1 MGKKIK
7 RDVDGRRGANSPG
20 VDVEITTETHSTLQA
35 AAGRA
40 GKAVEEVATEALA
53 EGIRKLRHAEPRK
66 PDEKK
71 DAAAPKD
78 PARNTAHATA

>member
-1 MGKKIK
+1 MGRKKK
-7 RDVDGRRGANSPG
+7 RDADGRRGANSPG
-20 VDVEITTETHSTLQA
+20 VDVEITTETHATLQA
-35 AAGRA
+35 AAVLA
-40 GKAVEEVATEALA
+40 SKTVKEVAAEALA

-78 PARNTAHATA
+78 PARNTTHATA